1 MHPSSVLPTCHRRL
15 GASWSQ
21 GGVWPVFADLICRL
35 RNCSSLPVVWSC
47 TTLCNPWTA
56 AHKYSL
62 SFTISV
68 DMSLLKLMSIES
80 VIPSKHLI
88 LCLPLLLL
96 PLIFPSIRVFTNELA
111 VCIRWPKY
119 WNFRISPSN
128 EYSGLISF
136 GTDWFD
142 LLAVQGILKSLS
154 SNTVQK
160 HQIFGAQL
168 CLWSNCQSVHDYWK
182 NCSFHYTDLCQ
193 QSDIYCLIRCL
204 SWS

>member
-1 MHPSSVLPTCHRRL
+1 MKTNKGFYCSVAQSCRTICDPHRLQHARIPCPSLYP
-15 GASWSQ
+15 
-21 GGVWPVFADLICRL
+21 F
-35 RNCSSLPVVWSC
+35 
-47 TTLCNPWTA
+47 
-56 AHKYSL
+56 
-62 SFTISV
+62 
-68 DMSLLKLMSIES
+68 LKLMSIES
-80 VIPSKHLI
+80 MRPSSHLI
-88 LCLPLLLL
+88 HFFPLLLL